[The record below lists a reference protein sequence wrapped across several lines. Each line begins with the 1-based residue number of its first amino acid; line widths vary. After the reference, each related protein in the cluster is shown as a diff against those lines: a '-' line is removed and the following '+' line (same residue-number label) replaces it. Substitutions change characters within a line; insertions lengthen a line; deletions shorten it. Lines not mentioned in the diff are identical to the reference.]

1 MEKLGSYFKLGFRM
15 RDEVKH
21 DATEMFHG
29 RTVPLKSAIGG
40 AGLGS
45 IAGGAIG
52 AIGGHAGIGGLVGA
66 AAGAYGGHKLRQK
79 QATIEKTANNP
90 KVIAMNILGKA
101 KKVLPKVPNLLDS
114 AKRLANRGLTMSSA
128 SPLELT
134 GKLGKFAAIR
144 AQKL

>member
-1 MEKLGSYFKLGFRM
+1 M
-15 RDEVKH
+15 RDEVASDVGNMWKGN
-21 DATEMFHG
+21 DT
-29 RTVPLKSAIGG
+29 PLKSTIGGGALGGVAGGALGAMKGHPVIGG
-40 AGLGS
+40 AL
-45 IAGGAIG
+45 
-52 AIGGHAGIGGLVGA
+52 GA
-66 AAGAYGGHKLRQK
+66 AAGAWGGHLLRK
-79 QATIEKTANNP
+79 KKEATITKTANNP